1 MKNLLLK
8 TLTLMA
14 FCCLGQ
20 EALFAQGV
28 LRGRVID
35 AQNLSMP
42 GANVVLQNTRLGT
55 VTNQAG
61 DYAIVDLPEG
71 EYEVSVSYLGYGSVV
86 HTATVEDGET
96 TILNFKLDQKTIE
109 NLEFVVMGDRLKGQA
124 KALSQQK
131 NNPNITNIVSSDQ
144 IGRFPDAN
152 IGDALKR
159 IPGITMQ
166 NDQGEARDIIIRGM
180 APQLNSVT
188 LNGERIPSAEGDN
201 RRVQM
206 DLIPSDMI
214 QTIEVNKAVLPNMDA
229 DAIGGSV
236 NLVTR
241 QAPNNLR
248 ISGTA
253 ASGINLLSDK
263 PIWTGA
269 MIVGNRFLNDKL
281 GAIVSASYN
290 NHNFGSENIESVWY
304 ESDNGV
310 GLEEFEMRKYL
321 VQRVRRSV
329 SLALDY
335 EINPNHTLLF
345 SSMYNHRDDWEN
357 RFAMKVDN
365 LDDVFDDGNYEERSP
380 GVFTSSGARVE
391 YETKGGQVAGRNK
404 QPRRL
409 EDQRVK
415 NFTLGGDHLFNK
427 LKMDWSATY
436 AKASE
441 ERPHERYITF
451 REEDQNVNID
461 ITNPR
466 KPYAALTNLS
476 DNLGFGLDNLSDEY
490 QYTFDEDLNAKLD
503 FKLPYSDK
511 GIVQFGGRYRG
522 KYKNR
527 NNNYFE
533 YSPLDEDAFGTT
545 LGDMPYTDQSDPDFL
560 PGSQYLI
567 GNFADPDFLGNL
579 ELNDPSL
586 FERESV
592 LEEFLPGNYSAN
604 ETITAAYAMADHQ
617 FTEKLSAIVGL
628 RWEHTSIDYTGNL
641 YDVDNE
647 TFTQATQDD
656 SYSNFMPGV
665 HLKYDADPNTILRFA
680 WTNTIARPNYY
691 DLVPYAEYVAED
703 DELSRGNPD
712 LLPTVSMNFD
722 LMAEKYFDNVG
733 LISLGGFYKDIDQFV
748 YEKTDLNY
756 NDPVFGDNLEYT
768 RPENGG
774 TAAVYGLEASIQKQI
789 WKGLGIYLNY
799 TLTQSETTGIE
810 GREEDDLELPGTA
823 QHMFNASLSYE
834 TKKLVFRASLNY
846 AGDYLDELGG
856 SQFEDRYYDE
866 QMFLDINAS
875 YAFTPKWRLF
885 VEGNNLTNQPLR
897 YYQGIRAR
905 TMQEEYYNAR
915 FNFGIKFDLFE

>member
-1 MKNLLLK
+1 MKNQLLRTIIL
-8 TLTLMA
+8 L
-14 FCCLGQ
+14 
-20 EALFAQGV
+20 ALFCLSHQVLLAQGV

-42 GANVVLQNTRLGT
+42 GANVILQGTSLGT
-55 VTNQAG
+55 VTNQSG
-61 DYAIVDLPEG
+61 DYSIVDLPAG
-71 EYEVSVSYLGYGSVV
+71 NYEVSVSYLGYGSVV
-86 HTATVEDGET
+86 HTAKIEEGKTT
-96 TILNFKLDQKTIE
+96 TINFKLDQKIIE
-109 NLEFVVMGDRLKGQA
+109 NMEFVVMGDRLKGQA
-124 KALSQQK
+124 KALNQQK
-131 NNPNITNIVSSDQ
+131 NNSNITNIVSSDQ

-180 APQLNSVT
+180 SPQLNSVT
-188 LNGERIPSAEGDN
+188 INGERIPSAEGDN

-214 QTIEVNKAVLPNMDA
+214 QTIEVNKAVLPSMDA
-229 DAIGGSV
+229 DAIGGFV

-241 QAPNNLR
+241 KAPNGLR
-248 ISGTA
+248 VSGTA
-253 ASGINLLSDK
+253 GTGINLLSDK

-269 MIVGNRFLNDKL
+269 MILGDRFIDGKL

-290 NHNFGSENIESVWY
+290 NHNFGSENIETAWY
-304 ESDNGV
+304 DSDNGV
-310 GLEEFEMRKYL
+310 ALEEFEMRKYL

-329 SLALDY
+329 SVALDY

-365 LDDVFDDGNYEERSP
+365 LDDVFDDGDFEEVSE
-380 GVFTSSGARVE
+380 GVFTSSSARVE
-391 YETKGGQVAGRNK
+391 YETKGGLDSDRNK
-404 QPRRL
+404 ARRL
-409 EDQRVK
+409 EDQRVQ
-415 NFTLGGDHLFNK
+415 NFTFGGDHLFNK

-441 ERPHERYITF
+441 ERPHERYIAY

-461 ITNPR
+461 IRNPR
-466 KPYAALTNLS
+466 KPFASLANLS
-476 DNLGFGLDNLSDEY
+476 DNLAFGLDNLSEEY

-511 GIVQFGGRYRG
+511 GILQFGGRYRG
-522 KYKNR
+522 KYKSR
-527 NNNYFE
+527 INNYYE
-533 YSPLDEDAFGTT
+533 YSPVDEDSFGTT
-545 LGDMPYTDQSDPDFL
+545 LGDVPHTDQSDPNFL
-560 PGSQYLI
+560 PGSQYQI
-567 GNFADPDFLGNL
+567 GTFVDPQFLGTLNL
-579 ELNDPSL
+579 DDASQFEGEL
-586 FERESV
+586 V
-592 LEEFLPGNYSAN
+592 YEEFLPSNYSAN
-604 ETITAAYAMADHQ
+604 ETVTAAYVMADHQ
-617 FTEKLSAIVGL
+617 LTDKLSTIVGL
-628 RWEHTSIDYTGNL
+628 RWEHTQISYTGNL

-647 TFTQATQDD
+647 TFSQATQDD

-665 HLKYDADPNTILRFA
+665 HLKYDADQNSVLRFA

-712 LLPTVSMNFD
+712 LLPTVAMNFD
-722 LMAEKYFDNVG
+722 VMAERYFDNVG

-756 NDPVFGDNLEYT
+756 NDPVFGDGLEYT

-774 TAAVYGLEASIQKQI
+774 TASVYGLEASIQKQV
-789 WKGLGIYLNY
+789 WKGLGVYLNY
-799 TLTQSETTGIE
+799 TFTQSETTGIE
-810 GREEDDLELPGTA
+810 GREEDNLELPGTA
-823 QHMFNASLSYE
+823 KHMFNASLSYE
-834 TKKLVFRASLNY
+834 TKKLVLRASLNY

-856 SQFEDRYYDE
+856 EAFEDRYYDE
-866 QMFLDINAS
+866 QMFLDVNAS

-885 VEGNNLTNQPLR
+885 FEGNNLTNQPLR
-897 YYQGIRAR
+897 YYQGIRSR

-915 FNFGIKFDLFE
+915 LNFGVKFDLFE

>member
-1 MKNLLLK
+1 
-8 TLTLMA
+8 
-14 FCCLGQ
+14 
-20 EALFAQGV
+20 
-28 LRGRVID
+28 
-35 AQNLSMP
+35 
-42 GANVVLQNTRLGT
+42 
-55 VTNQAG
+55 
-61 DYAIVDLPEG
+61 
-71 EYEVSVSYLGYGSVV
+71 
-86 HTATVEDGET
+86 
-96 TILNFKLDQKTIE
+96 
-109 NLEFVVMGDRLKGQA
+109 
-124 KALSQQK
+124 
-131 NNPNITNIVSSDQ
+131 
-144 IGRFPDAN
+144 
-152 IGDALKR
+152 
-159 IPGITMQ
+159 
-166 NDQGEARDIIIRGM
+166 
-180 APQLNSVT
+180 
-188 LNGERIPSAEGDN
+188 
-201 RRVQM
+201 
-206 DLIPSDMI
+206 
-214 QTIEVNKAVLPNMDA
+214 
-229 DAIGGSV
+229 
-236 NLVTR
+236 
-241 QAPNNLR
+241 
-248 ISGTA
+248 
-253 ASGINLLSDK
+253 
-263 PIWTGA
+263 
-269 MIVGNRFLNDKL
+269 
-281 GAIVSASYN
+281 
-290 NHNFGSENIESVWY
+290 
-304 ESDNGV
+304 
-310 GLEEFEMRKYL
+310 
-321 VQRVRRSV
+321 
-329 SLALDY
+329 
-335 EINPNHTLLF
+335 
-345 SSMYNHRDDWEN
+345 
-357 RFAMKVDN
+357 
-365 LDDVFDDGNYEERSP
+365 
-380 GVFTSSGARVE
+380 
-391 YETKGGQVAGRNK
+391 
-404 QPRRL
+404 
-409 EDQRVK
+409 
-415 NFTLGGDHLFNK
+415 
-427 LKMDWSATY
+427 
-436 AKASE
+436 
-441 ERPHERYITF
+441 
-451 REEDQNVNID
+451 
-461 ITNPR
+461 
-466 KPYAALTNLS
+466 
-476 DNLGFGLDNLSDEY
+476 
-490 QYTFDEDLNAKLD
+490 
-503 FKLPYSDK
+503 
-511 GIVQFGGRYRG
+511 
-522 KYKNR
+522 
-527 NNNYFE
+527 
-533 YSPLDEDAFGTT
+533 
-545 LGDMPYTDQSDPDFL
+545 MPYTDQSDPDFL